1 MKIGLTGSIACGKST
16 VSQHLKQKGCQ
27 IVDADAISRALTADG
42 GAALPEIRKA
52 FGDGVFSGAALDRA
66 KLGQLVFA
74 DAQKRE
80 TLNAILHPMILAE
93 IRRQNRILAR
103 KGIAAKSA
111 VICAGARH
119 AGGMTEN
126 ARVYLSP
133 ISTATLAQRAHERA
147 YPEADFLMEGEGETE
162 QPDGA
167 DC

>member
-1 MKIGLTGSIACGKST
+1 M
-16 VSQHLKQKGCQ
+16 
-27 IVDADAISRALTADG
+27 
-42 GAALPEIRKA
+42 
-52 FGDGVFSGAALDRA
+52 
-66 KLGQLVFA
+66 
-74 DAQKRE
+74 
-80 TLNAILHPMILAE
+80 LAE

-147 YPEADFLMEGEGETE
+147 YPEADFLTEGEGETE

>member
-1 MKIGLTGSIACGKST
+1 M
-16 VSQHLKQKGCQ
+16 
-27 IVDADAISRALTADG
+27 
-42 GAALPEIRKA
+42 
-52 FGDGVFSGAALDRA
+52 
-66 KLGQLVFA
+66 
-74 DAQKRE
+74 
-80 TLNAILHPMILAE
+80 ILHLGDDVSVHSADIVAIIDLTQSQNPVTGAMLSE

-103 KGIAAKSA
+103 QGVVAKSA
-111 VICAGARH
+111 VICAGARR

-147 YPEADFLMEGEGETE
+147 YPEADFLTEGEGETE